1 MTLDQLMKNLADG
14 ELEAFEDVYAK
25 TQKTVFYIALSII
38 KDRSL
43 AEDVMQSTYLSLLRN
58 ASQYRRGT
66 NAIAWIAKITRNEA
80 LKVLKKRG
88 RERYV
93 DETQNLNLFGT
104 GQTDDYELLIDLAR
118 RLLPEEEFVI
128 LMLVTAAGYKRR
140 EIAKMLEVPLPTVT
154 WRYKRALEKL
164 RDALNEK

>member
-14 ELEAFEDVYAK
+14 KQEAFEGIYAK

-38 KDRSL
+38 KERSL
-43 AEDVMQSTYLSLLRN
+43 AEDIMQSTYLNLLRH

-66 NAIAWIAKITRNEA
+66 NASAWIAKITRNEA
-80 LKVLKKRG
+80 LKALKKRG
-88 RERYV
+88 REQYV

-140 EIAKMLEVPLPTVT
+140 EIAKMLETPLPTVT
-154 WRYKRALEKL
+154 WKYKRALEKL
-164 RDALNEK
+164 REALNEK